1 MCLHFSHTFF
11 LLCWLDGFHP
21 CTRPLA
27 WLLLQLLAQKPW
39 TGWLPGLP
47 ASPRVSGHIPPGQLP
62 STSFC
67 ALPPCHQPWV
77 CHPGQGAPH
86 PQTGVPHT
94 TLTWAIR
101 CCASTHVFTAVHP
114 HKCSQKNKTP
124 ACKGNDEDAKSL
136 YKGYIHSVMKN
147 WACKGNMC
155 WKHKSKRHCKH
166 TLHLFSSHEQG

>member
-47 ASPRVSGHIPPGQLP
+47 ASPRVSGHIPPAAIHLLLRAATMPPALGVSSRP
-62 STSFC
+62 GCPTPTNRC
-67 ALPPCHQPWV
+67 ATHNLDL
-77 CHPGQGAPH
+77 G
-86 PQTGVPHT
+86 HT
-94 TLTWAIR
+94 LLCI
-101 CCASTHVFTAVHP
+101 HM
-114 HKCSQKNKTP
+114 CSQLCVHTSVHKKNKTP

>member
-39 TGWLPGLP
+39 TGGLPGLP

-101 CCASTHVFTAVHP
+101 CCASTCVHSCASTQVFT
-114 HKCSQKNKTP
+114 KKTKHQP
-124 ACKGNDEDAKSL
+124 ARAMMKMRRA
-136 YKGYIHSVMKN
+136 YTRATYIQS
-147 WACKGNMC
+147 
-155 WKHKSKRHCKH
+155 
-166 TLHLFSSHEQG
+166 